1 MVRHTKTSSQRKM
14 ISSKMNSPG
23 PSIAY
28 AFARDKGVMVLE
40 GREPLTLAV
49 REGADPYA
57 LMEVRRV
64 LGQSFEIVPFSAED
78 FARELPATYARAE
91 LDDEDEAAALAGHDE
106 LATLAEGLH
115 QTSDLLDGDDDAPV
129 IRLIN
134 GLIYEAINRGASDI
148 HIEPNEEELTIRYR
162 IDGVLQKILSP
173 SRRLAT
179 PLVSRI
185 KVMARLDIAERR
197 VPQDG
202 RIALSVGGR
211 SVDLRVST
219 LPSRYGE
226 RVVLRLLDKA
236 QALTSLESLGMP
248 AGTLERFKDM
258 LTEPN
263 GVILVS
269 GPVGSGKTTTLYS
282 GLSLLNDGTK
292 SIITIED
299 PIEYGLDGIG
309 QTQVNDKVGMTFA
322 SGLRAFLR
330 QDANIVMVGE
340 IRDVETASVAAR
352 MSLAG
357 RLVLST
363 IHTNSAAA
371 AVTRLKDMGVESY
384 LLASTLRGVLA
395 QRLVRVLCNACRQSY
410 TPSASELEAAGMEQT
425 AGLLFYRAVGCDAC
439 RRTGYA
445 GRIGIYELMTVTPE
459 LRDMIHDDADEAAL
473 AETAFAEHDMLFEA
487 GMVRVLAGETS
498 LEEVIRVSR
507 KEGAGNADL

>member
-1 MVRHTKTSSQRKM
+1 MKTTEPE
-14 ISSKMNSPG
+14 IV
-23 PSIAY
+23 Y
-28 AFARDKGVMVLE
+28 AFSRDKGVMVLPD
-40 GREPLTLAV
+40 REVLTLGV
-49 REGADPYA
+49 REGCSPYSLLEA
-57 LMEVRRV
+57 RRV
-64 LGQSFEIVPFSAED
+64 LRRPFEIEYLSAEE
-78 FARELPATYARAE
+78 FMRLLPSAYARADFAE
-91 LDDEDEAAALAGHDE
+91 EDEAAALAGHDD
-106 LATLAEGLH
+106 LASLAEGLH

-134 GLIYEAINRGASDI
+134 GLIYEAIERGASDI
-148 HIEPNEEELTIRYR
+148 HIEPNEDELTIRYR
-162 IDGVLQKILSP
+162 IDGVLQKVLGP

-197 VPQDG
+197 IPQDG

-211 SVDLRVST
+211 SVDIRVST

-236 QALTSLESLGMP
+236 KALMGLEDLGMP
-248 AGTLERFKDM
+248 PDTLVRFKEA
-258 LTEPN
+258 LKEPN

-269 GPVGSGKTTTLYS
+269 GPTGSGKTTTLYS

-371 AVTRLKDMGVESY
+371 AITRLRDMGVESY
-384 LLASTLRGVLA
+384 LLSSTLRAVLA
-395 QRLVRVLCNACRQSY
+395 QRLVRQLCLSCREAYQP
-410 TPSASELEAAGMEQT
+410 TKAELEAAGLHPDEQN
-425 AGLLFYRAVGCDAC
+425 LSFYRPSGCGDC
-439 RRTGYA
+439 RGTGYQ
-445 GRIGIYELMTVTPE
+445 GRIGIYELMIITPE
-459 LRDMIHDDADEAAL
+459 LRDMIHQDVDEAHLNQA
-473 AETAFAEHDMLFEA
+473 AFAQHDTLFAA
-487 GMVRVLAGETS
+487 GIARVMSGETS
-498 LEEVIRVSR
+498 LSEVIRVSR
-507 KEGAGNADL
+507 KDGVNYDEL

>member
-1 MVRHTKTSSQRKM
+1 MAYEAPFLT
-14 ISSKMNSPG
+14 
-23 PSIAY
+23 Y
-28 AFARDKGVMVLE
+28 AFARDKGIMVM
-40 GREPLTLAV
+40 GDGEPLRLAV
-49 REGADPYA
+49 RDGVDPFA
-57 LMEVRRV
+57 LLEARRV
-64 LGQSFEIVPFSAED
+64 LGKRFEIETFSAED
-78 FARELPATYARAE
+78 FARQLPAVYARAE
-91 LDDEDEAAALAGHDE
+91 LADEDEVAALAGQDD
-106 LATLAEGLH
+106 LASLAEGLH
-115 QTSDLLDGDDDAPV
+115 QTSDLLDGGDDAPV
-129 IRLIN
+129 SRLIN

-148 HIEPNEEELTIRYR
+148 HIEPNEDELTIRYR

-179 PLVSRI
+179 SLVSRI
-185 KVMARLDIAERR
+185 KVMSRLDIAERR
-197 VPQDG
+197 IPQDG
-202 RIALSVGGR
+202 RISLSVGGR

-236 QALTSLESLGMP
+236 KALMSLEDLGMP
-248 AGTLERFKDM
+248 PETLARFKQA

-269 GPVGSGKTTTLYS
+269 GPTGSGKTTTLYS

-371 AVTRLKDMGVESY
+371 AITRLRDMGVESY
-384 LLASTLRGVLA
+384 LLSSTLRAVLA
-395 QRLVRVLCNACRQSY
+395 QRLVRRLCLSCKTAYQP
-410 TPSASELEAAGMEQT
+410 TAIELEAANMKPGSAVT
-425 AGLLFYRAVGCDAC
+425 FWRAQGCSAC
-439 RRTGYA
+439 RNTGYD
-445 GRIGIYELMTVTPE
+445 GRIGIYELMSVTPDIQT
-459 LRDMIHDDADEAAL
+459 LIHSDADEAVL
-473 AETAFAEHDMLFEA
+473 AEAAFADHDTLFEA
-487 GMVRVLAGETS
+487 GIARVVSGETS
-498 LEEVIRVSR
+498 LDEVIRVSR
-507 KEGAGNADL
+507 KEGGVDADL

>member
-1 MVRHTKTSSQRKM
+1 MTETVPT
-14 ISSKMNSPG
+14 
-23 PSIAY
+23 IAY
-28 AFARDKGVMVLE
+28 AFARDKGVLVLPD
-40 GREPLTLAV
+40 RDVLTVGV
-49 REGADPYA
+49 REGADPFM
-57 LMEVRRV
+57 LLEVRRV
-64 LGQSFEIVPFSAED
+64 LGQAFAIESFAPAD
-78 FARELPATYARAE
+78 FERQLPLAYARAE
-91 LDDEDEAAALAGHDE
+91 LADEDEAAALAGHDD
-106 LATLAEGLH
+106 LASLAEGLH
-115 QTSDLLDGDDDAPV
+115 QTADLLDGDDDAPV

-148 HIEPNEEELTIRYR
+148 HIEPNEDELTIRYR

-236 QALTSLESLGMP
+236 TALMSLEDLGMP
-248 AGTLERFKDM
+248 EDTLARFRDA

-269 GPVGSGKTTTLYS
+269 GPTGSGKTTTLYS

-363 IHTNSAAA
+363 IHTNSAVAA
-371 AVTRLKDMGVESY
+371 ITRLKDMGVESY
-384 LLASTLRGVLA
+384 LLSSTLRAVLA
-395 QRLVRVLCNACRQSY
+395 QRLVRRLCVECREPY
-410 TPSASELEAAGMEQT
+410 EPDGAECDAAALTPR
-425 AGLLFYRAVGCDAC
+425 AGLVFHRAKGCDAC
-439 RRTGYA
+439 RQTGYN
-445 GRIGIYELMTVTPE
+445 GRVGIYELMTIDQT
-459 LRDMIHDDADEAAL
+459 LRNLIHDDADEAAL
-473 AETAFAEHDMLFEA
+473 ADKAFEEHDTLFKA
-487 GMVRVLAGETS
+487 GIARVLSGETS
-498 LEEVIRVSR
+498 LDEVIRVSR
-507 KEGAGNADL
+507 KAGAVHADL

>member
-1 MVRHTKTSSQRKM
+1 MSESEPEIV
-14 ISSKMNSPG
+14 
-23 PSIAY
+23 Y
-28 AFARDKGVMVLE
+28 AFSRDKGIMVLRD
-40 GREPLTLAV
+40 RETLTLGV
-49 REGADPYA
+49 REGCDPYSLVEA
-57 LMEVRRV
+57 RRV
-64 LGQSFEIVPFSAED
+64 LGRAFAIEHLSVEEFVRLLPSAYARTD
-78 FARELPATYARAE
+78 FAEK
-91 LDDEDEAAALAGHDE
+91 DEADALAGHDD
-106 LATLAEGLH
+106 LASLAEGLH
-115 QTSDLLDGDDDAPV
+115 QTADLLDGDDDAPI

-134 GLIYEAINRGASDI
+134 GLIYEAIERGASDI
-148 HIEPNEEELTIRYR
+148 HIEPNETALTVRYR
-162 IDGVLQKILSP
+162 IDGILQQVLNP
-173 SRRLAT
+173 SRRLAN

-197 VPQDG
+197 IPQDG

-211 SVDLRVST
+211 SVDIRVST

-236 QALTSLESLGMP
+236 KALMGLDELGMP
-248 AGTLERFKDM
+248 SETLVRFKEA
-258 LTEPN
+258 LKEPN

-269 GPVGSGKTTTLYS
+269 GPTGSGKTTTLYS

-371 AVTRLKDMGVESY
+371 AITRLRDMGVESY
-384 LLASTLRGVLA
+384 LLSSTLRAVLA
-395 QRLVRVLCNACRQSY
+395 QRLVRQLCLSCREAY
-410 TPSASELEAAGMEQT
+410 RPTKAELEAAGLNLQKPDIE
-425 AGLLFYRAVGCDAC
+425 FHRPVGCPQC
-439 RRTGYA
+439 RGSGYQ
-445 GRIGIYELMTVTPE
+445 GRIGIYELMTITPE
-459 LRDMIHDDADEAAL
+459 LRDMIHDDVDENKLNDAAFSSHDTL
-473 AETAFAEHDMLFEA
+473 FTAGIA
-487 GMVRVLAGETS
+487 RVLTGETS
-498 LEEVIRVSR
+498 LAEVIRVSR
-507 KEGAGNADL
+507 KDGVSNGEL

>member
-1 MVRHTKTSSQRKM
+1 MASEGAA
-14 ISSKMNSPG
+14 IL
-23 PSIAY
+23 Y
-28 AFARDKGVMVLE
+28 AFARDKGVMVIPE
-40 GREPLTLAV
+40 REPLTVAV
-49 REGADPYA
+49 RDGADPFA
-57 LMEVRRV
+57 LLEVRRV
-64 LGQSFEIVPFSAED
+64 LGEGFQIEHVTPEEFS
-78 FARELPATYARAE
+78 RQLPAAYARADLAE
-91 LDDEDEAAALAGHDE
+91 EDEAAALAGHDD
-106 LATLAEGLH
+106 LASLAEGLH
-115 QTSDLLDGDDDAPV
+115 KTADLLDEEDDAPV

-148 HIEPNEEELTIRYR
+148 HIEPNEEALTIRYR
-162 IDGVLQKILSP
+162 IDGVLQKVLSP
-173 SRRLAT
+173 SRRLAL

-197 VPQDG
+197 IPQDG
-202 RIALSVGGR
+202 RIALSVGER
-211 SVDLRVST
+211 SVDIRVST

-226 RVVLRLLDKA
+226 RVVLRILDKA
-236 QALTSLESLGMP
+236 KALMGLEDLGMP
-248 AGTLERFKDM
+248 AETLAQFKET
-258 LTEPN
+258 LAEPN

-269 GPVGSGKTTTLYS
+269 GPTGSGKTTTLYS

-371 AVTRLKDMGVESY
+371 AITRLKDMGVESY
-384 LLASTLRGVLA
+384 LLSSTLRAVLA
-395 QRLVRVLCNACRQSY
+395 QRLVRRLCLSCREPYEPTAGDLSAASLEPGAGHVFHRATGCTACRN
-410 TPSASELEAAGMEQT
+410 
-425 AGLLFYRAVGCDAC
+425 
-439 RRTGYA
+439 TGYN
-445 GRIGIYELMTVTPE
+445 GRIGIYELMTITPT
-459 LRDMIHDDADEAAL
+459 LRDMIHDDVDESTLAA
-473 AETAFAEHDMLFEA
+473 TAFATNASLFQA
-487 GMVRVLAGETS
+487 GINRVLLGETS

-507 KEGAGNADL
+507 KEGALNADL

>member
-1 MVRHTKTSSQRKM
+1 MD
-14 ISSKMNSPG
+14 G
-23 PSIAY
+23 PAIIY
-28 AFARDKGVMVLE
+28 AFARDKGIMVLE
-40 GREPLTLAV
+40 GRDRLTLAV
-49 REGADPYA
+49 RDGGDPFDLLEA
-57 LMEVRRV
+57 RRV
-64 LGQSFEIVPFSAED
+64 LGQAFQIEYFTAEA
-78 FARELPATYARAE
+78 FARQLPAAYARA
-91 LDDEDEAAALAGHDE
+91 DHAQEDEAAALAGYDDLE
-106 LATLAEGLH
+106 SLAEGLH
-115 QTSDLLDGDDDAPV
+115 KTADLLDGDDDAPV

-148 HIEPNEEELTIRYR
+148 HIEPNEDALTIRYR
-162 IDGVLQKILSP
+162 IDGVLQKVLSP
-173 SRRLAT
+173 SSRLAM

-197 VPQDG
+197 IPQDG

-211 SVDLRVST
+211 SVDIRVST

-236 QALTSLESLGMP
+236 KALMGLDDLGMP
-248 AGTLERFKDM
+248 AATLARFRQA

-269 GPVGSGKTTTLYS
+269 GPTGSGKTTTLYS

-340 IRDVETASVAAR
+340 IRDTETASVAAR

-371 AVTRLKDMGVESY
+371 SITRLKDMGVESY
-384 LLASTLRGVLA
+384 LLSSTLRAVLA
-395 QRLVRVLCNACRQSY
+395 QRLVRRLCLSCRESY
-410 TPSASELEAAGMEQT
+410 AASLSDLDAAGLDDG
-425 AGLLFYRAVGCDAC
+425 ALADAPPRFYRAKGCRDC
-439 RRTGYA
+439 RETGYN
-445 GRIGIYELMTVTPE
+445 GRIGIYELMMVTPD
-459 LRDMIHDDADEAAL
+459 LRDMIHDDADEARL
-473 AETAFAEHDMLFEA
+473 NEVAFAKHENLFQA
-487 GMVRVLAGETS
+487 GIARVLSGETS
-498 LEEVIRVSR
+498 LDEVVRVSR
-507 KEGAGNADL
+507 SEGVFHADV

>member
-1 MVRHTKTSSQRKM
+1 MSEAM
-14 ISSKMNSPG
+14 

-28 AFARDKGVMVLE
+28 AFARDKGVMVMMD
-40 GREPLTLAV
+40 REPLTLAIRDGV
-49 REGADPYA
+49 DPHA
-57 LMEVRRV
+57 LLEVRRV
-64 LGQSFEIVPFSAED
+64 LGQSFRVERLSAED
-78 FARELPATYARAE
+78 FARQLPVAYARAN
-91 LDDEDEAAALAGHDE
+91 LADEDEAAALIGNDD
-106 LATLAEGLH
+106 LASLAEGIH
-115 QTSDLLDGDDDAPV
+115 ETADLLDGDDDAPV

-148 HIEPNEEELTIRYR
+148 HIEPNESELTIRYR

-179 PLVSRI
+179 PLISRI

-236 QALTSLESLGMP
+236 KALMSLEDLGMP
-248 AGTLERFKDM
+248 AETLERFRNA

-269 GPVGSGKTTTLYS
+269 GPTGSGKTTTLYS

-363 IHTNSAAA
+363 IHTNSAVAA
-371 AVTRLKDMGVESY
+371 ITRLKDMGVESY
-384 LLASTLRGVLA
+384 LLSSTLRGVLA
-395 QRLVRVLCNACRQSY
+395 QRLVRRLCNACKAPYQPDA
-410 TPSASELEAAGMEQT
+410 TELEAAGL
-425 AGLLFYRAVGCDAC
+425 AGQPGIVFHNPVGCDAC
-439 RRTGYA
+439 RGTGYD
-445 GRIGIYELMTVTPE
+445 GRIGIYELMTIDQP
-459 LRDMIHDDADEAAL
+459 LRQLIHDDADENAL
-473 AETAFAEHDMLFEA
+473 AEAAFAKHATLFQA
-487 GMVRVLAGETS
+487 GIARVSAGETS
-498 LEEVIRVSR
+498 LSEVIRVSR
-507 KEGAGNADL
+507 KEGEGHADI

>member
-1 MVRHTKTSSQRKM
+1 MSAHGSS
-14 ISSKMNSPG
+14 I
-23 PSIAY
+23 IY
-28 AFARDKGVMVLE
+28 AFARDKGVMVLPDH
-40 GREPLTLAV
+40 EPLTIAM
-49 REGADPYA
+49 REGVDPFV
-57 LMEVRRV
+57 LLEVRRV
-64 LGQSFEIVPFSAED
+64 LGQPFKVEMFSAED
-78 FARELPATYARAE
+78 FARQLPAVYARTG
-91 LDDEDEAAALAGHDE
+91 LVKEDEAAALAGHDD
-106 LATLAEGLH
+106 LASLAEGLH
-115 QTSDLLDGDDDAPV
+115 QTADLLDGDDDAPV

-134 GLIYEAINRGASDI
+134 GMIYEAINRGASDI
-148 HIEPNEEELTIRYR
+148 HIEPNEDELTIRYR
-162 IDGVLQKILSP
+162 IDGVLQKVLAP
-173 SRRLAT
+173 SRRLAM

-197 VPQDG
+197 IPQDG

-211 SVDLRVST
+211 SVDIRVST

-236 QALTSLESLGMP
+236 KALMGLEDLGMP
-248 AGTLERFKDM
+248 EAMLSKFKAA
-258 LTEPN
+258 LKEPN

-269 GPVGSGKTTTLYS
+269 GPTGSGKTTTLYS
-282 GLSLLNDGTK
+282 GLNLLNDGTK

-371 AVTRLKDMGVESY
+371 AITRLKDMGVESY
-384 LLASTLRGVLA
+384 LLSSTLRAVLA
-395 QRLVRVLCNACRQSY
+395 QRLVRKLCASCRVPYQ
-410 TPSASELEAAGMEQT
+410 PSAGELET
-425 AGLLFYRAVGCDAC
+425 ADIDPDKQVDFYRAEGCAQC
-439 RRTGYA
+439 RGTGYN
-445 GRIGIYELMTVTPE
+445 GRIGIYELMMITPD
-459 LRDMIHDDADEAAL
+459 LRDMIHDDVDEATL
-473 AETAFAEHDMLFEA
+473 SETAFADQETLFQA
-487 GMVRVLAGETS
+487 GIARVLSGETS
-498 LEEVIRVSR
+498 LEEVVRVSR
-507 KEGAGNADL
+507 KEGMINADI

>member
-1 MVRHTKTSSQRKM
+1 MSEAL
-14 ISSKMNSPG
+14 

-28 AFARDKGVMVLE
+28 AFARDKGVMVLAD
-40 GREPLTLAV
+40 REPLTIAV
-49 REGADPYA
+49 RDGVDPFA
-57 LMEVRRV
+57 LLELRRA
-64 LGQSFEIVPFSAED
+64 LGQAFAVEHMTAEG
-78 FARELPATYARAE
+78 FARALPAAYARAE
-91 LDDEDEAAALAGHDE
+91 LADEDEAAALAGSDN
-106 LATLAEGLH
+106 LASLAEGLH
-115 QTSDLLDGDDDAPV
+115 ETADLLDGDDDAPV

-148 HIEPNEEELTIRYR
+148 HIEPNEAELTIRYR

-179 PLVSRI
+179 PLISRI

-236 QALTSLESLGMP
+236 KALMSLEDLGMP
-248 AGTLERFKDM
+248 AETLARFRDA

-269 GPVGSGKTTTLYS
+269 GPTGSGKTTTLYS

-371 AVTRLKDMGVESY
+371 AITRLRDMGVESY
-384 LLASTLRGVLA
+384 LLSSTLRGVLA
-395 QRLVRVLCNACRQSY
+395 QRLVRRLCTSCREPYQ
-410 TPSASELEAAGMEQT
+410 PSAVELDAADIKER
-425 AGLLFYRAVGCDAC
+425 AGVVFHRPTGCSVC
-439 RRTGYA
+439 RNTGYS
-445 GRIGIYELMTVTPE
+445 GRVGIYELMTIDQTVRQ
-459 LRDMIHDDADEAAL
+459 LIHDDADENAL
-473 AETAFAEHDMLFEA
+473 AEAAFAIHDTLFQA
-487 GMVRVLAGETS
+487 GIARVLAGETS
-498 LEEVIRVSR
+498 LDEVIRVSR
-507 KEGAGNADL
+507 KEGTLHADI

>member
-1 MVRHTKTSSQRKM
+1 MS
-14 ISSKMNSPG
+14 NSG
-23 PSIAY
+23 LAIVY
-28 AFARDKGVMVLE
+28 AFARDKGVMVLQN
-40 GREPLTLAV
+40 REPFTVAV
-49 REGADPYA
+49 REGSDPYA
-57 LMEVRRV
+57 LLEVRRV
-64 LGQSFEIVPFSAED
+64 LGEPFEIEYFSPED
-78 FARELPATYARAE
+78 FARQLPAAYARADLAE
-91 LDDEDEAAALAGHDE
+91 EDEAAALAGQDD
-106 LATLAEGLH
+106 LASLAEGLH
-115 QTSDLLDGDDDAPV
+115 QTADLLDGDNDAPV

-134 GLIYEAINRGASDI
+134 GLIYEAIERGASDI
-148 HIEPNEEELTIRYR
+148 HIEPNEEALTIRYR
-162 IDGVLQKILSP
+162 IDGVLQQVLSP
-173 SRRLAT
+173 SRRLAM

-197 VPQDG
+197 IPQDG

-211 SVDLRVST
+211 SVDIRVST

-236 QALTSLESLGMP
+236 TALMGLEDLGMP
-248 AGTLERFKDM
+248 EEALARFKDA

-269 GPVGSGKTTTLYS
+269 GPTGSGKTTTLYS
-282 GLSLLNDGTK
+282 GLNLLNDGTK

-371 AVTRLKDMGVESY
+371 AITRLKDMGVESY
-384 LLASTLRGVLA
+384 LLSSTLRAVLA
-395 QRLVRVLCNACRQSY
+395 QRLVRRLCTSCRVSY
-410 TPSASELEAAGMEQT
+410 APSPAEIAAASLAASDGLVFHRAAGCPE
-425 AGLLFYRAVGCDAC
+425 C
-439 RRTGYA
+439 RGTGYN
-445 GRIGIYELMTVTPE
+445 GRIGIYELMIITPD
-459 LRDMIHDDADEAAL
+459 LRDLIHDDANETTLSD
-473 AETAFAEHDMLFEA
+473 TAFAKHDTLFQA
-487 GMVRVLAGETS
+487 GIARVIAGETS
-498 LEEVIRVSR
+498 LDEVIRVSR
-507 KEGAGNADL
+507 KEGMQSADL

>member
-1 MVRHTKTSSQRKM
+1 MSEAL
-14 ISSKMNSPG
+14 

-28 AFARDKGVMVLE
+28 AFARDKGVMVLMD
-40 GREPLTLAV
+40 RAPLTLAIRDGV
-49 REGADPYA
+49 DPHA
-57 LMEVRRV
+57 LLEVRRV
-64 LGQSFEIVPFSAED
+64 LGQSFRVERLSAED
-78 FARELPATYARAE
+78 FARQLPVAYARANLAE
-91 LDDEDEAAALAGHDE
+91 EDEAAALIGNDD
-106 LATLAEGLH
+106 LASLAEGIH
-115 QTSDLLDGDDDAPV
+115 ETADLLDGDDDAPV

-148 HIEPNEEELTIRYR
+148 HIEPNESELTIRYR

-179 PLVSRI
+179 PLISRI

-236 QALTSLESLGMP
+236 KALMSLEDLGMP
-248 AGTLERFKDM
+248 AETLERFRSA

-269 GPVGSGKTTTLYS
+269 GPTGSGKTTTLYS

-363 IHTNSAAA
+363 IHTNSAVAA
-371 AVTRLKDMGVESY
+371 ITRLKDMGVESY
-384 LLASTLRGVLA
+384 LLSSTLRGVLA
-395 QRLVRVLCNACRQSY
+395 QRLVRRLCSSCKQPYQPDA
-410 TPSASELEAAGMEQT
+410 AELEAAGLADQP
-425 AGLLFYRAVGCDAC
+425 GIVFHNPVGCEAC
-439 RRTGYA
+439 RGTGYD
-445 GRIGIYELMTVTPE
+445 GRVGIYELMTIDQT
-459 LRDMIHDDADEAAL
+459 LRQLIHDDADENAL
-473 AETAFAEHDMLFEA
+473 AEAAFATHDTLFEA
-487 GMVRVLAGETS
+487 GIARVTAGETS
-498 LEEVIRVSR
+498 LSEVIRVSR
-507 KEGAGNADL
+507 KEGEGHADI